1 MYALEVHHLKKSF
14 GTIEAIKDISF
25 QIKKGECFGLL
36 GPNGAGKSTTI
47 EIIEQIQ
54 KFDAGKILY
63 FGKPPNETMRDE
75 LGVQFQ
81 ETALLPRLTVRES
94 IEVFSGLYSKPR
106 NVDELIELC
115 MLTEFADRQHDKI
128 SGGQKQRLLLAIAL
142 SNHPKILLLDEPT
155 TGLDPQ
161 ARRHLWD
168 IISNIKKDGTTIVLT
183 THYMDEAQALC
194 DRIVIVDH
202 GKIIAEGPPQTL
214 IRAHLPEVIV
224 EMPITERFSKSLA
237 LEIWPSEPVI
247 EVGGN
252 LHFST
257 QKLDQLIGAL
267 TKSGVS
273 LEGIQ
278 IRQPNL
284 EDLFISLTGK
294 ILRS

>member
-1 MYALEVHHLKKSF
+1 MFALEVQKLKKSY
-14 GTIEAIKDISF
+14 GAVEAVKDISF
-25 QIKKGECFGLL
+25 QIKPGECFGLL

-63 FGKPPNETMRDE
+63 FGKTPTETMRDE

-94 IEVFSGLYSKPR
+94 IEVFSGLYSNPR

-115 MLTEFADRQHDKI
+115 MLTEFSERQHDKI

-168 IISNIKKDGTTIVLT
+168 IISNIKRNGTTILLT

-194 DRIVIVDH
+194 DRIVIIDH
-202 GKIIAEGPPQTL
+202 GEIIAEGPPRTL
-214 IRAHLPEVIV
+214 IRTHLPEVIV
-224 EMPITERFSKSLA
+224 EMPISASLSKSMA
-237 LEIWPSEPVI
+237 TNIWPSEPIV
-247 EVGGN
+247 EVGQH

-257 QKLDQLIGAL
+257 KKLDQLISAL